1 MPKQTMCVCIQ
12 HSTLIVSDQV
22 RIYYI
27 VEEQIEMHLKI
38 IYEIAV
44 FKWPCVMSHV
54 YIKQQLSPK
63 IFI

>member
-1 MPKQTMCVCIQ
+1 MLGMPKQMMCVCIQ

-44 FKWPCVMSHV
+44 FK
-54 YIKQQLSPK
+54 
-63 IFI
+63 

>member
-1 MPKQTMCVCIQ
+1 MLGMPKQTMCVCIQ

-38 IYEIAV
+38 IYEISV
-44 FKWPCVMSHV
+44 FK
-54 YIKQQLSPK
+54 
-63 IFI
+63 